1 MGTKIMPNKLL
12 AIIPIIVIVV
22 IGVVVLGNNT
32 VIDSADYE
40 VIDVG
45 DQSFYFDTIKIDEVL
60 VDVQISDTPLKRN
73 VGLMN
78 QEQLPYDEGMLF
90 IYEESGNYSFWMH
103 NMKFALDIIWFD
115 DKGNA
120 VHIKQNVP
128 PCTTEPEF
136 CRVYDP
142 ETEALYVFEATA
154 GFVEMFG
161 ITDDSKF
168 SWIVDKTT

>member
-1 MGTKIMPNKLL
+1 MTNKLL
-12 AIIPIIVIVV
+12 IIMPIIVIVV
-22 IGVVVLGNNT
+22 IGIAVWGNN
-32 VIDSADYE
+32 VITDSADYE

-45 DQSFYFDTIKIDEVL
+45 DQSFYSDTIKIDEVL

-73 VGLMN
+73 VGLMT
-78 QEQLPYDEGMLF
+78 QDQLPYDEGMLF

-115 DKGNA
+115 DKGNV

-128 PCTTEPEF
+128 PCTTEPEL
-136 CRVYDP
+136 CTVYDP
-142 ETEALYVFEATA
+142 RAEALYVFEATA
-154 GFVEMFG
+154 GFVEKFG
-161 ITDDSKF
+161 ITDSSKF